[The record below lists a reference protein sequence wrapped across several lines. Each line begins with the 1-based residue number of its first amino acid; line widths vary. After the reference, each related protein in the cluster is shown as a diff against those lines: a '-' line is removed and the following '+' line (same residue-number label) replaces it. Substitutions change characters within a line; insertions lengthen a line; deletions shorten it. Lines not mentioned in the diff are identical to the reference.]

1 MLNSRAVLW
10 KGKTAFPFLSVVG
23 FFFLLR
29 VISKFQYLKPVL
41 VTLQSDVVWH
51 AGG

>member
-23 FFFLLR
+23 GFFFFLLR
-29 VISKFQYLKPVL
+29 VISKFLYLKPVL
-41 VTLQSDVVWH
+41 VTLQSDVV
-51 AGG
+51 